1 MRPFLTPWG
10 LQEEKCVYW
19 KVSVGLKCV
28 RMAKIPWL
36 WNLLSQYWLEIET
49 IFFFFRPPEVVNFRT
64 KLTNLLLRWL
74 RYTHKFNRC
83 SRSGISTFRHWSQ
96 GLANETWNP
105 KCESRQSP
113 FLARNANGNPSSET
127 SRPLATSSLAVGR
140 FAAKQGSLRS
150 PRGRLVASLPTILIY
165 KLLLCMASHVC
176 SQHSFGLPPR
186 MNGMNR
192 TQFHH
197 ARLDFFPLVIWSRV
211 FWLSVTCN
219 FRKAQRCRPHSVTF
233 GYY

>member
-1 MRPFLTPWG
+1 MCGWQGFLGCEISFPNIDSRLKQFFVFFPAPWG
-10 LQEEKCVYW
+10 RQLSPKII
-19 KVSVGLKCV
+19 V
-28 RMAKIPWL
+28 R
-36 WNLLSQYWLEIET
+36 E
-49 IFFFFRPPEVVNFRT
+49 NFRT
-64 KLTNLLLRWL
+64 KLTNLLLRWW
-74 RYTHKFNRC
+74 RYTHTFNRC

-105 KCESRQSP
+105 KCESRHSP
-113 FLARNANGNPSSET
+113 FLARNANGKPSSET

-186 MNGMNR
+186 MNGMHR
-192 TQFHH
+192 TQFDH
-197 ARLDFFPLVIWSRV
+197 ARLDFFSLVIWSRV